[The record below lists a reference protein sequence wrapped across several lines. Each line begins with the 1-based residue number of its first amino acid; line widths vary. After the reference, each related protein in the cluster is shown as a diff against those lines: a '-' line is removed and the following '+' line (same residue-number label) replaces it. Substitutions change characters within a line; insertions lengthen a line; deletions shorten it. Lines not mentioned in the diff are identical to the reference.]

1 MGGLYFFNDKIM
13 LRQQKRFQL
22 REIAKELS
30 KIYKHKQFNYL
41 VSKFKDLSGD
51 DAELLKKGE
60 HPNKRTQSEFNL
72 WKAYIEVIAK
82 LEMHQK
88 FLLGISEQN
97 SRLGDKV

>member
-1 MGGLYFFNDKIM
+1 M
-13 LRQQKRFQL
+13 LRQQRRFQL

-30 KIYKHKQFNYL
+30 KIYKHKEFNRL
-41 VSKFKDLSGD
+41 IVKFKDLSGD

-60 HPNKRTQSEFNL
+60 HPDKRTQSEFKL

-88 FLLGISEQN
+88 FLVGVGKQ
-97 SRLGDKV
+97 